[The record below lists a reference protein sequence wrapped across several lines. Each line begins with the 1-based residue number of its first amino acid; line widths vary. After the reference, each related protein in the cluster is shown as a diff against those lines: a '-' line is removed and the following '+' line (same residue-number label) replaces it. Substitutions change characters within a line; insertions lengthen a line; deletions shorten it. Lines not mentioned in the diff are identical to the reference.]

1 MLAVI
6 RDGTIFGWVPDD
18 VPSKAHRLALV
29 LDAAVLTED
38 ELASIGTRRR
48 KRRAHNDSAVVK
60 PRKHV
65 LPKGV
70 KAEVIR
76 LVTETPGLMFAGIAE
91 VVPGVTRGEI
101 RDAFWRGTFKKFLRV
116 QWGRVAQVYPRSA
129 PR

>member
-1 MLAVI
+1 M
-6 RDGTIFGWVPDD
+6 
-18 VPSKAHRLALV
+18 V

-48 KRRAHNDSAVVK
+48 KRRAHNDTVVK

-76 LVTETPGLMFAGIAE
+76 LVTVTPGLLFAGIAE

-101 RDAFWRGTFKKFLRV
+101 RDAFWRGTFKKYLRV
-116 QWGRVAQVYPRSA
+116 QWGRVALVYPRSA